1 MDKRSETLER
11 DGIVFETDGE
21 ECVFFV
27 SGELDHHSVR
37 SIREEIDTAVTEQQ
51 PSKLALDFREVTF
64 MDSSGI
70 GLILGRCK
78 VMCGIGGTTVVWSPP
93 HHIKRVMR
101 LSGIERLARIETEPA
116 AEKEETE

>member
-1 MDKRSETLER
+1 MAVVLENENSCLIAR
-11 DGIVFETDGE
+11 L
-21 ECVFFV
+21 

-93 HHIKRVMR
+93 PHIKRVMR